1 MFLIGVIAF
10 AVLSLTSF
18 WIKPK
23 HIHLFELLI
32 IWFSVTAVNSPI
44 YSFFLVNKQWI
55 TVPDNKELAIIRII
69 YTELICPLIITWI
82 LDESLAVKH
91 AILRYLCYLVT
102 LAILFLAGFAL
113 HLLGVIRFSSVGM
126 LWYTPF
132 KAIPLIIALLSVR
145 YIRYLMRKD
154 GIYYESTKY

>member
-1 MFLIGVIAF
+1 MLLIGVIAF
-10 AVLSLTSF
+10 AVLSLTAF

-23 HIHLFELLI
+23 HIHLFELLA
-32 IWFSVTAVNSPI
+32 IWFSVTAVNSPS

-69 YTELICPLIITWI
+69 YTVLLCPLIITWI
-82 LDESLAVKH
+82 LDKSLSVKH
-91 AILRYLCYLVT
+91 AVLRCLCYLMT

-113 HLLGVIRFSSVGM
+113 HVLGVIRFSSVGM

-145 YIRYLMRKD
+145 CIRYLMRKD